1 MDMHQQHST
10 LIIIVTRVVTNLHI
24 LRASTMFK
32 SLYSKL
38 SLVALCVGVLFLQK
52 HTFAQDIPFDKVH
65 FAADKKALKTALAA
79 IRDGDNDAAIGKYR
93 SALRNYKIA
102 YDINPSSADLNYK
115 MGEVYLEI
123 ERFSALPYIQKAYEL
138 NPAVSNDVL
147 YYLGLAYQYNH
158 DFLEALSCFER
169 YRKLLLPADVE
180 EIDEV
185 KKRLSECEVGIELKE
200 NPARAFI
207 TNVEELNSAY
217 SDHSPVISTD
227 ESIMLFTSTR
237 EGSVGGV
244 INMFDEEYDEDIY
257 ISYKN
262 GKRWSAPVNV
272 GEPLNTRSE
281 DATVGL
287 SADGQNLLIYNGQR
301 GAGDLQVSSMK
312 GDEWSYPE
320 WLNKEINSKEKET
333 SASFANNDRM
343 LYFISERPGGM
354 GGKDI
359 WVSERDRKGRWSTP
373 RNLGN
378 IINTPYDEE
387 GVFIHPDGRTIYFSS
402 KGHRTMGG
410 FDIFKSELHDDGI
423 WSEPEN
429 LGVPINTP
437 DDDLSFVLSASG
449 RNGYLASKR
458 AGGIGRHD
466 IYMVTFLG
474 PEKPM
479 VLSNEDN
486 LLASFSQTI
495 TDNAMEK
502 TVELKTIRL
511 TVVKGVITDAIS
523 GNPVE
528 AEIEVVDNEKDEL
541 IFSNISNSK
550 TGKFLVSLPSGKNYG
565 LAVKAEGYLFH
576 SENFNI
582 PGATAYQE
590 IEKEI
595 KLNNIKKDVTIV
607 LRNVFFE
614 TGKAILRVESY
625 PELNRL
631 ANVLKEVPTLR
642 IEVSGHTDNTGS
654 AATNNRLS
662 KERAKAV
669 VDYLLAQEIA
679 AERLTY
685 EGFGFSQPIA
695 DNATADGRQQNRR
708 VEFKVISE

>member
-52 HTFAQDIPFDKVH
+52 HAFAQDIPFDKVH